1 MGEAAAAEAQGPL
14 LHRRI
19 EFHAATTTATQ
30 HHAAAGGA
38 TGFRVETLYQGDD
51 RGLAA
56 AAARSEARDKGEP
69 SGFDAELAAARV
81 YLRRIVSVSA
91 PPHIFLGGIFFDSGI
106 LQFGSVHY

>member
-19 EFHAATTTATQ
+19 EFHAATTTQQ

-81 YLRRIVSVSA
+81 YLRRIVSVSS
-91 PPHIFLGGIFFDSGI
+91 PHTFFWGD
-106 LQFGSVHY
+106 FF